1 MALRRAEQRVQRL
14 PHLALARAKTR
25 RDVLGDVLVAE
36 AAETNRHRRAV
47 QRRLLVLE
55 ELLHQPGLGA
65 GKDVRGDV
73 ALELDVAPE
82 DPVERRHL
90 AHVLELVERD
100 QRPEAA
106 GFLEPQRQV
115 EQRVQRR
122 QRVGL
127 GFQLKPRADPERAER
142 EPKARLLEELLDAAP
157 DRAPQLLRVCTLEAD
172 GHIGERDDAVQVNEH
187 RHEPLLLLAVR
198 ENSPEQ
204 ARLAV
209 LARRVEP
216 DVVAADRVLQQV
228 LRLLV
233 AVDDLLGRDRPRVDE
248 RVDVGDHGSRRIPVG
263 SPSGYRAVSRQTTS
277 RTPTGRH
284 P

>member
-1 MALRRAEQRVQRL
+1 MSSSRRRPRRTGTAEPYSGASL
-14 PHLALARAKTR
+14 FSKSCFISPGSEPAKTY
-25 RDVLGDVLVAE
+25 E
-36 AAETNRHRRAV
+36 ATSPWNWMW
-47 QRRLLVLE
+47 LLRI
-55 ELLHQPGLGA
+55 PSSDG
-65 GKDVRGDV
+65 
-73 ALELDVAPE
+73 
-82 DPVERRHL
+82 HL

-127 GFQLKPRADPERAER
+127 RFQLKPRADPERAER
-142 EPKARLLEELLDAAP
+142 EPEARLLEELLDAAP
-157 DRAPQLLRVCTLEAD
+157 DRAPQLLRVCALEAD
-172 GHIGERDDAVQVNEH
+172 GHVGERDDAVQVDEH

-209 LARRVEP
+209 LARRVQP

-263 SPSGYRAVSRQTTS
+263 SPSGYRSVSRQTTIQ
-277 RTPTGRH
+277 TPTGRH